1 MTPSQRRDKLG
12 SMDRVERRLIE
23 HRSCASRVEFDPR
36 LAAEVQQPSET
47 STDRRAPPPNL
58 RKARRGAYFLSGR
71 GLIAR
76 ATATKAAHRI
86 FCRSRQLNLPQNNK
100 LDLCLSM
107 LKMHKWRGEVVK
119 MPMHYALC
127 TFAHKC
133 TDRAPFPPGPDAFS
147 EIYIITICI
156 ITFSTVCLFF
166 PSPSCSQTTPAA
178 VVPLHVTRQTAH
190 QGGLGPRRLS
200 SSYI

>member
-1 MTPSQRRDKLG
+1 MSIVRVLRELSSTLDLQQRF
-12 SMDRVERRLIE
+12 SNPVRRLLT
-23 HRSCASRVEFDPR
+23 VG
-36 LAAEVQQPSET
+36 
-47 STDRRAPPPNL
+47 APPPNL

-147 EIYIITICI
+147 EICIITVCI
-156 ITFSTVCLFF
+156 ITFSTV
-166 PSPSCSQTTPAA
+166 SQTAWNLTQQFSKNHEIKAA
-178 VVPLHVTRQTAH
+178 N
-190 QGGLGPRRLS
+190 
-200 SSYI
+200 